1 MRPIPLAA
9 ALLGL
14 ALAVPAAAQDTQRQI
29 TVTGS
34 AEVEAVPDL
43 ATVTAGVETQAA
55 TAVEALAMNSVAMT
69 AVFAALE
76 TAKIE
81 RRDAQTSQLNLNP
94 VFDNAPDA
102 DQTRGPKVIGY
113 QASSMVTVKV
123 RAVASLGAVIDAV
136 TKSGA
141 NRLYGVGFEVS
152 DPQATLDHRAAEG
165 GRGRARQ
172 GRALRQGG
180 RRHPG
185 QCAVAAGGRRR
196 GRSGADVRQGRHGGS
211 AAGRRRHR
219 DAQRR
224 CRGGLRHRV
233 TAQATA
239 FEVIEWAL
247 RQRPSPA
254 PGRGRRSG
262 PSGSSMPIESR
273 TWLGL
278 APAASSC
285 SGVSWRWVVEAE
297 WMISERAS
305 PRLATWLK
313 SSTEFTSLTQAS

>member
-152 DPQATLDHRAAEG
+152 DPQATLTIARLKAVEDARAKAELFAKAAGVTLGNVLSLREGGGGGGPVPMFAKADMAGAPPVAEG
-165 GRGRARQ
+165 TVT
-172 GRALRQGG
+172 LN
-180 RRHPG
+180 
-185 QCAVAAGGRRR
+185 
-196 GRSGADVRQGRHGGS
+196 ADV
-211 AAGRRRHR
+211 
-219 DAQRR
+219 
-224 CRGGLRHRV
+224 
-233 TAQATA
+233 
-239 FEVIEWAL
+239 EVVYAIE
-247 RQRPSPA
+247 
-254 PGRGRRSG
+254 
-262 PSGSSMPIESR
+262 
-273 TWLGL
+273 
-278 APAASSC
+278 
-285 SGVSWRWVVEAE
+285 
-297 WMISERAS
+297 
-305 PRLATWLK
+305 
-313 SSTEFTSLTQAS
+313 